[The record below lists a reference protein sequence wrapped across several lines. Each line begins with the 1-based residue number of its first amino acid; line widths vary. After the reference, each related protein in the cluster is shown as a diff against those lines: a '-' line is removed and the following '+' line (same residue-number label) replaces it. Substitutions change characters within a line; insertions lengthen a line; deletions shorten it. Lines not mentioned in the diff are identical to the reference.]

1 MLLASCF
8 SGVGECNGD
17 SKYVVA
23 ADDLT
28 PEEFVE
34 LLKDTNK
41 IFLNEPLKYSFD
53 LEDMPDS
60 IKALSPVSL
69 SSHGGK
75 TIWVYLHTCG
85 LDSKVI
91 LFIDAEKNEVSLQWG
106 DPMSPNSGSKV
117 LWPKT

>member
-1 MLLASCF
+1 
-8 SGVGECNGD
+8 VGECNED

-23 ADDLT
+23 ANALSPEDLNK
-28 PEEFVE
+28 
-34 LLKDTNK
+34 LLKDVNDL
-41 IFLNEPLKYSFD
+41 FLSSPLKYSFD
-53 LEDMPDS
+53 IQDAPES

-75 TIWVYLHTCG
+75 ELWVYLHTCG

-91 LFIDAEKNEVSLQWG
+91 LFIDAGKNEVSLQWG